1 MFETS
6 ISFFNQL
13 KNKKMV
19 TVSKEVVLKHLS
31 SLPEKVSIDE
41 MIEKLLFIYEVEI
54 GMEQSKKG
62 QVTPFNEVKEKYKKW
77 LK

>member
-1 MFETS
+1 M
-6 ISFFNQL
+6 I
-13 KNKKMV
+13 
-19 TVSKEVVLKHLS
+19 TVSKEVVLKHLN

-54 GMEQSKKG
+54 GIEQSKNG
-62 QVTPFNEVKEKYKKW
+62 QVTPHDDVKEKYKKW